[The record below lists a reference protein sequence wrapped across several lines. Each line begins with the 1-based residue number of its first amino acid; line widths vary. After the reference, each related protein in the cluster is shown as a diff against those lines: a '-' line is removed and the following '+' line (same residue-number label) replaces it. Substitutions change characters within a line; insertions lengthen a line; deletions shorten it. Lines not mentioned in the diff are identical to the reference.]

1 MTSTDLL
8 EDYNVLR
15 DIIFDG
21 IKTIN
26 DDLDLNNLTDANV
39 KVYLNNLK
47 DDIGSDA
54 STSSAYIYI
63 DSILNEINNINIF
76 DVDDDD
82 SKTELEIKKQ
92 TIIQKRKSLKIYQM
106 SLIVL
111 FGGLGLFI
119 FVKTVTNYRNSGK
132 ISKANIM
139 RNNTSSNNAK
149 ISSLRELNENKV
161 ALTFST
167 IDNICYS
174 LILFYIAYLVYFNFN
189 YNIELVN
196 VEYKKIE
203 IIKNNEIRKINS
215 SLLTLKTIIKNLICS
230 TGSNDTDSNSF
241 INDFSGSIHTISENI
256 LGFNNNYN
264 LLTKASIDNKL
275 AKEDKIKDIN
285 ILFDNFKDTIY
296 KQNNKFDNIIV
307 NNEKNVVCLMNI
319 LLYLDGTGNNEPIIC
334 NLNNSEGLKGLI
346 EKQKNAIDPDQ
357 DNVFMNGF
365 EDITDN
371 DANLLYDRITSDTID
386 ESNKFE
392 LMDMKLFTN
401 IVNIF
406 KNKIYK
412 YDIKKHD
419 FIQYI
424 YSHFENM
431 DLEKNNITI
440 SKFDIINNYKT
451 IINIIYSEYETYKK
465 IKLTNKKIPRH
476 QVSLNKF
483 NEIVKKIPVTE
494 IKQTKELLLE
504 TINNIEE
511 FKNIYGTEIY
521 NEIKKEQR
529 FNKSLEYLIYLTI
542 LITFLQVTKIMF
554 SSEFKDNFI
563 DDAIDV
569 AKYISLALLFNSII
583 SSYWNKRNT
592 DTNYSEM
599 IIRNNDNIFIKE
611 LRELNRQ
618 IKNVEIIKNLDSS
631 NNDVSKLLNNK
642 KILESTN
649 GNGDKIYTLD
659 IGDDKVILEN
669 DDVKNMIYEDY
680 YVQLTKVIHIH
691 ECCSFLT
698 RKKKIPVF
706 PWTDFTINLIF
717 YIIIFLIMFN
727 IFLINDDLNPF
738 TIITNLKSRL
748 IVNKADMSKLKD
760 IVDKNKISL
769 SYDNSGSQTGGEP
782 YRNEIFK
789 QKNLINLLIIY
800 LSILYTYK
808 IYESTY
814 SYDENLFK

>member
-21 IKTIN
+21 IKGIN
-26 DDLDLNNLTDANV
+26 DDLDLNNLKDANI

-47 DDIGSDA
+47 DEIGSDA
-54 STSSAYIYI
+54 STSTAYIYI
-63 DSILNEINNINIF
+63 DSILNEIDKINIY
-76 DVDDDD
+76 DVEDDD

-92 TIIQKRKSLKIYQM
+92 TIIQKKKSLKIYQM

-119 FVKTVTNYRNSGK
+119 FVKTITNYRNSDK
-132 ISKANIM
+132 RSKTNIL
-139 RNNTSSNNAK
+139 RNNSNNNTKLSA
-149 ISSLRELNENKV
+149 LRELNENKV

-174 LILFYIAYLVYFNFN
+174 LVLFYIAYLVYFNFN

-196 VEYKKIE
+196 VEYKKYSD
-203 IIKNNEIRKINS
+203 IKNNEIRKINS
-215 SLLTLKTIIKNLICS
+215 SLRTLKNIINKLIC
-230 TGSNDTDSNSF
+230 GIDPDDADSNSF
-241 INDFSGSIHTISENI
+241 INNFSNSINPISENI
-256 LGFNNNYN
+256 LGFNENYN
-264 LLTKASIDNKL
+264 LLTASSIDNKL
-275 AKEDKIKDIN
+275 SKEDKIKDIN

-365 EDITDN
+365 EDIADN
-371 DANLLYDRITSDTID
+371 DANLLYDKITSNIID

-392 LMDMKLFTN
+392 LMDMKLFTA

-419 FIQYI
+419 FILYI
-424 YSHFENM
+424 YTHFENM

-451 IINIIYSEYETYKK
+451 IINIIYDEYDTYKK
-465 IKLTNKKIPRH
+465 IKLTNKKFPIY

-483 NEIVKKIPVTE
+483 NEIVKKIPVIE
-494 IKQTKELLLE
+494 IKETNKLLLE
-504 TINNIEE
+504 TIDKIED

-521 NEIKKEQR
+521 NDIKKEQR

-563 DDAIDV
+563 EDAINV
-569 AKYISLALLFNSII
+569 VKYISLALLFNAII
-583 SSYWNKRNT
+583 FSYWNKRNT

-599 IIRNNDNIFIKE
+599 IIRNNDNIFITE
-611 LRELNRQ
+611 LHELNRQ
-618 IKNVEIIKNLDSS
+618 VKNVEIIKNLDSS
-631 NNDVSKLLNNK
+631 SNDVYKLLNNK

-659 IGDDKVILEN
+659 IGEDKVILEN
-669 DDVKNMIYEDY
+669 DDIKNMIYEDY
-680 YVQLTKVIHIH
+680 YVQLTKVMDIY

-717 YIIIFLIMFN
+717 YIIVFLIMFN

-748 IVNKADMSKLKD
+748 IVNKTDISKLKD

-769 SYDNSGSQTGGEP
+769 SYNNSSSQTGGDT

-789 QKNLINLLIIY
+789 QKNLINLLVIY
-800 LSILYTYK
+800 LSMLYTYK

-814 SYDENLFK
+814 RYDENLFK

>member
-21 IKTIN
+21 IKGIN
-26 DDLDLNNLTDANV
+26 DDLDLNNLKDANI

-47 DDIGSDA
+47 DEIGSDA
-54 STSSAYIYI
+54 STSTAYIYI
-63 DSILNEINNINIF
+63 DSILNEIDKINIY
-76 DVDDDD
+76 DVEDDD

-92 TIIQKRKSLKIYQM
+92 TIIQKKKSLKIYQM

-119 FVKTVTNYRNSGK
+119 FVKTITNYRNSDK
-132 ISKANIM
+132 RSKTNIL
-139 RNNTSSNNAK
+139 RNNSNNNTKLSA
-149 ISSLRELNENKV
+149 LRELNENKV

-174 LILFYIAYLVYFNFN
+174 LVLFYIAYLVYFNFN

-196 VEYKKIE
+196 VEYKKYSD
-203 IIKNNEIRKINS
+203 IKNNEIRKINS
-215 SLLTLKTIIKNLICS
+215 SLRTLKNIINKLIC
-230 TGSNDTDSNSF
+230 GIDPDDADSNSF
-241 INDFSGSIHTISENI
+241 INNFSNSINPISENI
-256 LGFNNNYN
+256 LGFNENYN
-264 LLTKASIDNKL
+264 LLTASSIDNKL
-275 AKEDKIKDIN
+275 SKEDKIKDIN

-365 EDITDN
+365 EDIADN
-371 DANLLYDRITSDTID
+371 DANLLYDKITSKIID

-392 LMDMKLFTN
+392 LMDMKLFTA

-419 FIQYI
+419 FILYI
-424 YSHFENM
+424 YTHFENM

-451 IINIIYSEYETYKK
+451 IINIIYDEYDTYKK
-465 IKLTNKKIPRH
+465 IKLTNKKFPIY

-483 NEIVKKIPVTE
+483 NEIVKKIPVIE
-494 IKQTKELLLE
+494 VKETNKLLLE
-504 TINNIEE
+504 TIDKIED

-521 NEIKKEQR
+521 NDIKKEQR

-563 DDAIDV
+563 EDAINV
-569 AKYISLALLFNSII
+569 VKYISLALLFNAII
-583 SSYWNKRNT
+583 FSYWNKRNT

-599 IIRNNDNIFIKE
+599 IIRNNDNIFITE
-611 LRELNRQ
+611 LHELNRQ
-618 IKNVEIIKNLDSS
+618 VKNVEIIKNLDSS
-631 NNDVSKLLNNK
+631 SNDVYKLLNNK

-659 IGDDKVILEN
+659 IGEDKVILEN
-669 DDVKNMIYEDY
+669 DDIKNMIYEDY
-680 YVQLTKVIHIH
+680 YVQLTKVMDIY

-717 YIIIFLIMFN
+717 YIIVFLIMFN

-748 IVNKADMSKLKD
+748 IVNKTDISKLKD

-769 SYDNSGSQTGGEP
+769 SYNNSSSQTGGDT

-789 QKNLINLLIIY
+789 QKNLINLLVIY
-800 LSILYTYK
+800 LSMLYTYK

-814 SYDENLFK
+814 RYDENLFK